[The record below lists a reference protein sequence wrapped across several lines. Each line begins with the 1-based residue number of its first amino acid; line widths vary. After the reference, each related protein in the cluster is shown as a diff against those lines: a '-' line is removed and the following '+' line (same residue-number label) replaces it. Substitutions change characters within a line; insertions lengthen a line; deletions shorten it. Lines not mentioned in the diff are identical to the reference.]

1 MSVSAGKND
10 LVAAVCLRLLQKR
23 KADGRM
29 RKTARQA
36 GKHHSKARGAEA
48 DPLWAAISEA
58 QLLQLLKQNWSSPV
72 SGCWQIKVGEKVGSK
87 RPSTEEKGNEV
98 VVFGLR
104 NASAMLAR
112 LVEAICVQHPSTFPV
127 LKGNPGAY

>member
-1 MSVSAGKND
+1 M
-10 LVAAVCLRLLQKR
+10 
-23 KADGRM
+23 
-29 RKTARQA
+29 ARQA
-36 GKHHSKARGAEA
+36 GKRHSKARGSEA

-58 QLLQLLKQNWSSPV
+58 QLLQLLKQNWSSTV

-87 RPSTEEKGNEV
+87 RTSTGEKGNEV

-104 NASAMLAR
+104 NASATLAR
-112 LVEAICVQHPSTFPV
+112 LMEAIHMQHPSTFPV